1 MFTVISY
8 VSVDLRFSTH
18 IIKNIPVTLPKVLGI
33 LSVQLV
39 SESRFTSSQVV
50 HLLLLGAPNFILNK
64 PTLKAM
70 RALGL

>member
-1 MFTVISY
+1 MFTAISY
-8 VSVDLRFSTH
+8 VCVDLGFLTH
-18 IIKNIPVTLPKVLGI
+18 LIINIPVTLPKVLEI

-50 HLLLLGAPNFILNK
+50 YLLLLGASNFILNK

-70 RALGL
+70 RA